1 MESHSTRALDVSL
14 INDPRDFEAME
25 EEWNELYR
33 NAPLATP
40 FQSWAWL
47 YSWWEFYGEGCQ
59 LRIIAV
65 RDGHLLVGLA
75 PLMLERRWGLGRL
88 LFVGVRA
95 TGPTDY
101 LDILVRQGWED
112 GVSEAVVRSLR
123 EMGSWQVADLQEL
136 RPAAAAWNVFR
147 RWDGPRAHAWQN
159 DCLIVEVR
167 PWEELL
173 APLSK
178 NLRSTMRRA
187 VRRVEEDG
195 LRCELADLAD
205 IERAARQFVALHREA
220 WQGRDVF
227 PANLTQR
234 FALHLQTSARRMAAR
249 GLGGIAEFWRDGEV
263 IISVVWI
270 FGQDSVGYYLSGA
283 SREALQ
289 RYQVSSLYV
298 WSGVNLA
305 RERNLPYLDLM
316 RGREPYK
323 LRWNPRIVSNRRA
336 LLGRNPIFLF
346 PYVGYRVLRTKA
358 RTYADS
364 ADAPQWIKRVLD
376 RLRGR

>member
-1 MESHSTRALDVSL
+1 VDIDSKQTIEISL
-14 INDPRDFEAME
+14 IDDPRDFEAME

-147 RWDGPRAHAWQN
+147 RWDGPRIHSRKSN
-159 DCLIVEVR
+159 SIVVEAE
-167 PWEELL
+167 PWDELL
-173 APLSK
+173 MSLPRKA
-178 NLRSTMRRA
+178 RYDIRRA
-187 VRRVEEDG
+187 LRRAEADGVRCQPARPAEAEQ
-195 LRCELADLAD
+195 
-205 IERAARQFVALHREA
+205 AARRLVVLNREQWQERGVAPEA
-220 WQGRDVF
+220 
-227 PANLTQR
+227 LTR
-234 FALHLQTSARRMAAR
+234 TFEAHLEVTARRMTDC
-249 GLGGIAEFWRDGEV
+249 GLGGIFEFWRDGEV
-263 IISVVWI
+263 IASHFLV
-270 FGQDSVGYYLSGA
+270 FGHDYVGEYMVGSG
-283 SREALQ
+283 REALR

-298 WSGVNLA
+298 HDGVSVA
-305 RERNLPYLDLM
+305 RTQNSTRLDLG
-316 RGREPYK
+316 RGEEAYK
-323 LRWNPRIVSNRRA
+323 LRWASEVVPNHLII
-336 LLGRNPIFLF
+336 LGRSWVFWAL
-346 PYVGYRVLRTKA
+346 YTGYRSLRLQL
-358 RTYADS
+358 RRYAES
-364 ADAPQWIKRVLD
+364 ESTPEWIKNFLE